1 MSKRVV
7 LARIPI
13 GNDEIVVTLDDR
25 DRIDIR
31 LWTATGGVR
40 MASANGLTI
49 PRDDVPKLIAAL
61 ERAMRQEAAA

>member
-7 LARIPI
+7 LARNPI
-13 GNDEIVVTLDDR
+13 GQDEIVVTLDDR
-25 DRIDIR
+25 DRLDIR

-49 PRDDVPKLIAAL
+49 QRDDVPKLIEAL
-61 ERAMRQEAAA
+61 QRAMREAAA